1 MCEEMAER
9 TEEEARKKFPEELEH
24 LLCRIN
30 SCLGEWRAT
39 GRNAEIIDGIR
50 QSFKTLTASAQTTG
64 YQDVFRLSHAVERL
78 MDQYDSEN
86 TTDYD
91 TDIVLLNLLEEMHDS
106 LTTVAGLIPDAAEG
120 HLRSLTGIVESLLP
134 GKENETPDWSDRQE
148 AAGSS
153 AIPSPDDPCGSENQK
168 FSYLL
173 DISGELGLT
182 RRQLRNSLGWMQ
194 YDLNTLK
201 DGIKLIHGSLQTM
214 GQERD
219 QELQARARK
228 VNRQLDTLARV
239 ERQLRKKLSDF
250 ADTLIRQSHYG
261 GQLQAGLIKAG
272 MVSETMTPSHVL
284 LVRVGLYRFAILV
297 SAIERAMRVADEE
310 FSYIDGHRFIRAN
323 DEQIPVFDL
332 IERISKTRSDIEQ
345 SRRSLVLMRS
355 ENQITA
361 FEVDEF
367 EETTEVAI
375 NSPGKQLASV
385 RGITGVTVLADA
397 RIVPVLNPAE
407 FLDYPITRESA

>member
-1 MCEEMAER
+1 MCEEMAEQ
-9 TEEEARKKFPEELEH
+9 TEGEARKKFPEELEN

-39 GRNAEIIDGIR
+39 GRNAEIFNGIR
-50 QSFKTLTASAQTTG
+50 QSFNTLTISAQTTG

-78 MDQYDSEN
+78 MDQYDNEN
-86 TTDYD
+86 TADYD

-106 LTTVAGLIPDAAEG
+106 LTTVSGLIPDSAEG
-120 HLRSLTGIVESLLP
+120 HLCSLTGIVESLLP
-134 GKENETPDWSDRQE
+134 GKESGTPDWSDRQE
-148 AAGSS
+148 AAEPS
-153 AIPSPDDPCGSENQK
+153 AIPSTDDPCGGENRK

-201 DGIKLIHGSLQTM
+201 DGIKLIHGGLQTM
-214 GQERD
+214 RQEQD
-219 QELQARARK
+219 QELLARAQRIS
-228 VNRQLDTLARV
+228 RQLDTLARV
-239 ERQLRKKLSDF
+239 ERQLRKKLSEF
-250 ADTLIRQSHYG
+250 ADTLKRQSQFG

-272 MVSETMTPSHVL
+272 MVGETMTPSHVL
-284 LVRVGLYRFAILV
+284 LVRVGLYRFAILA
-297 SAIERAMRVADEE
+297 SAIECAMRVADEE
-310 FSYIDGHRFIRAN
+310 FSYIDDHRFIRAN
-323 DEQIPVFDL
+323 DELIPVIDL
-332 IERISKTRSDIEQ
+332 IERISKTRPGIDQ
-345 SRRSLVLMRS
+345 SPRSLVLMRP

-367 EETTEVAI
+367 EGTTEVAI
-375 NSPGKQLASV
+375 NSPGTQLASV

-397 RIVPVLNPAE
+397 CIIPVLNPAE
-407 FLDYPITRESA
+407 FLDHSIIRGSA

>member
-1 MCEEMAER
+1 MCEEMAEQ
-9 TEEEARKKFPEELEH
+9 TEEEARKKFPEELEN

-39 GRNAEIIDGIR
+39 GRNAEIFNGIR
-50 QSFKTLTASAQTTG
+50 QSFNTLTISAQMTG
-64 YQDVFRLSHAVERL
+64 NQDVFRLSHAVERL
-78 MDQYDSEN
+78 MDQYDNEN
-86 TTDYD
+86 TADYD

-106 LTTVAGLIPDAAEG
+106 LTTVSGLIPDSAEG
-120 HLRSLTGIVESLLP
+120 HLRSLTGIVKSLLP
-134 GKENETPDWSDRQE
+134 GKESETPDWSDRQG
-148 AAGSS
+148 AAGPST
-153 AIPSPDDPCGSENQK
+153 IPSTDDPCGGENRK

-214 GQERD
+214 RQEQD
-219 QELQARARK
+219 QELLARAQRI
-228 VNRQLDTLARV
+228 NRQLDTLARV
-239 ERQLRKKLSDF
+239 ERQLRKKLSEF
-250 ADTLIRQSHYG
+250 ADTLKRQSQFG

-272 MVSETMTPSHVL
+272 MVRETMTPSHVL
-284 LVRVGLYRFAILV
+284 LVRVGLYRFAILA
-297 SAIERAMRVADEE
+297 SAIECAMRVAEEE
-310 FSYIDGHRFIRAN
+310 FSYIDDHRFIRAN
-323 DEQIPVFDL
+323 DELIPVIDL
-332 IERISKTRSDIEQ
+332 IERISKTRSGIGQ
-345 SRRSLVLMRS
+345 SPRSLVLMRS

-367 EETTEVAI
+367 EGTTEVAI
-375 NSPGKQLASV
+375 NSPGTQLSSV

-397 RIVPVLNPAE
+397 CIIPVLNPAE
-407 FLDYPITRESA
+407 FLDHSIIRGSA